1 MTPRITSLAVLA
13 VALAS
18 FAPLALAG
26 TIPATTVT
34 ASASLTQEGYT
45 FEAES
50 LTDDR
55 LYTFWV
61 AGGQGGGLS
70 DNVKITFDGNK
81 TVTGMEIWNGC
92 QVDQDS
98 YNARGRVAK
107 MALKIGFAEEVVDV
121 ADTYGKQ
128 VIRFEQSYS
137 ANNIRIFFKGLHH
150 GNSWDQIA
158 ISEIRFLDESSDGY
172 VTGATASASSTLD
185 GDDYLASNLV
195 DTFVDSMWCEG
206 KGAGESDSEDKK
218 KGQQAAQIAMDATRN
233 FTDEGGGVGEWVKVD
248 LGGRHNVQRVGIVI
262 GDAYDQQTFT
272 YSSRPSRLSVK
283 LSDGS
288 SETWDLEDSS
298 EWQFLDLGGKDITW
312 AKFTIDGVTLGR
324 RYNDTSIGEI
334 RFWE

>member
-1 MTPRITSLAVLA
+1 MTPRLASLAVVA

-18 FAPLALAG
+18 FAPVALAK
-26 TIPATTVT
+26 TVAVT
-34 ASASLTQEGYT
+34 SVVASASLTQEGYT
-45 FEAES
+45 FEPES
-50 LTDDR
+50 LIDDR

-70 DNVKITFDGNK
+70 DNVKVTFDGNQ

-92 QVDQDS
+92 QVDQTSFD
-98 YNARGRVAK
+98 ARGRAAK

-128 VIRFEQSYS
+128 VIRFDQAYT
-137 ANNIRIFFKGLHH
+137 ANNVRIFFKGLHH

-158 ISEIRFLDESSDGY
+158 ITEIRFINDSSDEY

-185 GDDYLASNLV
+185 GDDYVASNLI
-195 DTFVDSMWCEG
+195 DTFIDSMWCEG
-206 KGAGESDSEDKK
+206 KGTGESDSEEKK
-218 KGQQAAQIAMDATRN
+218 KGQQAAQISMDATRS
-233 FTDEGGGVGEWVKVD
+233 FTEEGGGVGEWVKVD
-248 LGGRHNVQRVGIVI
+248 LGGRHSIQRVGVVI

-272 YSSRPSRLSVK
+272 YSSRPSSLSVR

-288 SETWDLEDSS
+288 SETWTLDDSPD
-298 EWQFLDLGGKDITW
+298 WQFLDLGGKDITW
-312 AKFTIDGVTLGR
+312 AKFTIDAVNLGR